1 MSSIHSNLKD
11 FLLWYSLLSFCCQCW
26 DFELPYWRF
35 RSKPLSRFCIRSYPF
50 TFSCTI
56 QQDILDPPEDCFR
69 LRMVITL
76 LETCGQFFDRG
87 SSKRRL
93 DRFLLYFQRYVLS
106 KGVIPLDVEFD
117 LQVVQ
122 QWTNLLSY
130 RFPWYYTAAFAFV
143 TQFVLLLTIS

>member
-1 MSSIHSNLKD
+1 MSVQLA
-11 FLLWYSLLSFCCQCW
+11 
-26 DFELPYWRF
+26 RF
-35 RSKPLSRFCIRSYPF
+35 FIRSYPF
-50 TFSCTI
+50 TFACTI
-56 QQDILDPPEDCFR
+56 QQDVLDPPEDCFR

-122 QWTNLLSY
+122 Q
-130 RFPWYYTAAFAFV
+130 
-143 TQFVLLLTIS
+143 

>member
-1 MSSIHSNLKD
+1 MPAFGCNIRISIYLYIYICFIVSLLCMKCCSFCSECNFIWQFPLPSPYTYFRDLMSSYMSVSY
-11 FLLWYSLLSFCCQCW
+11 FSLLLIFIHW
-26 DFELPYWRF
+26 MVFALA
-35 RSKPLSRFCIRSYPF
+35 K
-50 TFSCTI
+50 
-56 QQDILDPPEDCFR
+56 QQDMLDPPEDCFR

-117 LQVVQ
+117 LQV
-122 QWTNLLSY
+122 
-130 RFPWYYTAAFAFV
+130 
-143 TQFVLLLTIS
+143 

>member
-1 MSSIHSNLKD
+1 MSV
-11 FLLWYSLLSFCCQCW
+11 
-26 DFELPYWRF
+26 
-35 RSKPLSRFCIRSYPF
+35 PLAMFFIRSYPF
-50 TFSCTI
+50 TFACTI
-56 QQDILDPPEDCFR
+56 QQDVLDPPEDCFR

-122 QWTNLLSY
+122 Q
-130 RFPWYYTAAFAFV
+130 
-143 TQFVLLLTIS
+143 

>member
-1 MSSIHSNLKD
+1 MAFALAK
-11 FLLWYSLLSFCCQCW
+11 
-26 DFELPYWRF
+26 
-35 RSKPLSRFCIRSYPF
+35 
-50 TFSCTI
+50 
-56 QQDILDPPEDCFR
+56 QQDMLDPPEDCFR

-117 LQVVQ
+117 LQV
-122 QWTNLLSY
+122 
-130 RFPWYYTAAFAFV
+130 
-143 TQFVLLLTIS
+143 